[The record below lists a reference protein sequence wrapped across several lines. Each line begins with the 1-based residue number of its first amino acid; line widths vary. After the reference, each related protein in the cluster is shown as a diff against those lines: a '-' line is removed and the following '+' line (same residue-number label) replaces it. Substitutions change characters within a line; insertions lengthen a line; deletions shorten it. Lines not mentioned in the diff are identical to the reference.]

1 MAAAQGVWQSFLG
14 QCYSLEMAG
23 LKRTVALV
31 GMMGAGKSTVGRR
44 LAERLGVTFR
54 DADAEIEIAAGCAIS
69 EIFDRFGEPAFREG
83 ERRVISRLLKAPAH
97 VLSTG
102 GGAFMDPITRE
113 AMKESAI
120 SVWIRAPLSIL
131 EERVLRRKNRPL
143 LREGNLR
150 ETLRRLLEERT
161 PVYELADVHVDS
173 DDGPH
178 QFAVDRI
185 VAELQA
191 RGLIEA
197 P

>member
-1 MAAAQGVWQSFLG
+1 MGSVIPLK
-14 QCYSLEMAG
+14 MAG

-44 LAERLGVTFR
+44 LAERLGVAFR
-54 DADAEIEIAAGCAIS
+54 DADAEIEIAAGCAIT

-83 ERRVISRLLKAPAH
+83 ERRVIARLLKAPPH

-102 GGAFMDPITRE
+102 GGAFMAAETRA
-113 AMKESAI
+113 AMKDSAVT
-120 SVWIRAPLSIL
+120 VWIRAPLWIL
-131 EERVLRRKNRPL
+131 EDRVLRRKNRPL

-150 ETLRRLLEERT
+150 ETLRRLLDERT
-161 PVYELADVHVDS
+161 PFYEQADIHVDS

-185 VAELQA
+185 VTELQA
-191 RGLIEA
+191 RDLIEA
-197 P
+197 A